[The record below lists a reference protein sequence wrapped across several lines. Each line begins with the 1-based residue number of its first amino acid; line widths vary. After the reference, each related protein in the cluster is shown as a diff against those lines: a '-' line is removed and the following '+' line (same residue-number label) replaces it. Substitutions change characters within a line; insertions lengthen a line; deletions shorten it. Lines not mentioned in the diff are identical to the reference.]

1 MRRGFSCFSLLR
13 YNIPM
18 NYYLIAPAKTFHNS
32 DSLLTYESEQEL
44 KIGQIVTIPLGKQS
58 ALGIIM
64 QECKQPDFATKAIN
78 EVLYEKPLP
87 LKLTKALSWIS
98 DYYRAPMSSVI
109 QAALPR
115 GITKK
120 RRDKAEKLPKVEKIS
135 ENPLNSA
142 QKRAISDIQ
151 NNNSRTVLLHGI
163 TGSGKT
169 NVYIELAQQCL
180 NQKQS
185 VILLVPEIALTSQLV
200 RNFRA
205 HFDNIFLLHS
215 ELSESLRH
223 QIWEKIL
230 NTEEPSVIIGPR
242 SALFAPIHNLGLIII
257 DEAHEPSYAQ
267 EQNPKYS
274 ALRLAPQ
281 LAKTVL
287 GSATPLVQDYYICKA
302 HKAVTELNE
311 LAVQNNKSSEIK
323 LVDLKARQHFTRS
336 RILSNQLIESIQ
348 ESLDNH
354 TQSMLFHNR
363 RGTAPLTVCDKCG
376 WQALC
381 SNCFLPLILHA
392 DQFQMSCHTC
402 GRNYP
407 VPMSCPECQNAS
419 IHHKGFGTK
428 MLEQEVSRIFPKAR
442 TARFDA
448 DTENDKQLNKI
459 YDQVHDGNVDIIIGT
474 QMIAKGFDFPLLTTL
489 GVVQADAGLSLPDF
503 SSEER
508 SFQLITQVIGRAKR
522 GHQDSKIFIQ
532 SFQPENEII
541 DYAVKNDYAGFYNY
555 LVHKRQKSA
564 LPPYSFLLKLSMTYK
579 TETAAVRNIR
589 SLYKKIIQTSAS
601 LKIDSKQLA
610 VSPPMP
616 AFHERSN
623 TGYTWQIILKAKK
636 RQDLLNIFDQLPNT
650 QYLHFTFDPISLL

>member
-1 MRRGFSCFSLLR
+1 
-13 YNIPM
+13 M

-32 DSLLTYESEQEL
+32 DSLLTYESEQKL
-44 KIGQIVTIPLGKQS
+44 PVGQIVTIPLGKQS
-58 ALGIIM
+58 ALGIVI
-64 QECKQPDFATKAIN
+64 QKCDKPDFATKPISSI
-78 EVLYEKPLP
+78 LYDQPLP
-87 LKLTKALSWIS
+87 ARLTKALSWLS
-98 DYYRAPMSSVI
+98 DYYRAPMSSVV

-120 RRDKAEKLPKVEKIS
+120 RRDKVEKLPKVDKID

-142 QKRAISDIQ
+142 QKHAISEIESSS
-151 NNNSRTVLLHGI
+151 SRTVLLHGI

-169 NVYIELAQQCL
+169 NIYIELTK
-180 NQKQS
+180 NQLKQGQS

-205 HFDNIFLLHS
+205 HFEDIFLLHS

-223 QIWEKIL
+223 QIWERIL
-230 NTEEPSVIIGPR
+230 NTDKPSVIIGPR

-257 DEAHEPSYAQ
+257 DEAHEPSYIQ

-302 HKAVTELNE
+302 HKAITELTE
-311 LAVQNNKSSEIK
+311 LAVQNNKNSEIR
-323 LVDLKARQHFTRS
+323 LIDLKARQHFTRS

-348 ESLDNH
+348 NSLDNH

-381 SNCFLPLILHA
+381 ANCFLPLILHA
-392 DQFQMSCHTC
+392 DKFQMSCHTC

-407 VPMSCPECQNAS
+407 VPMSCPECNNAS

-428 MLEQEVSRIFPKAR
+428 MLEQEIAHIFPKAKI
-442 TARFDA
+442 ARFDA
-448 DTENDKQLNKI
+448 DTENDKQLSKI
-459 YDQVHDGNVDIIIGT
+459 YDQVHDGEVDIIIGT

-522 GHQDSKIFIQ
+522 GHQDSQIFIQ
-532 SFQPENEII
+532 SFQPENPII
-541 DYAVKNDYAGFYNY
+541 EFALKNDYAGFYNY
-555 LVHKRQKSA
+555 LIQKRQKSA
-564 LPPYSFLLKLSMTYK
+564 LPPYSFLLKLSVTYK
-579 TETAAVRNIR
+579 TEMAAVRNIR
-589 SLYKKIIQTSAS
+589 SLYKKIIQLSAS
-601 LKIDSKQLA
+601 LKIDPKQLV

-616 AFHERSN
+616 AFHERSS
-623 TGYTWQIILKAKK
+623 TGYCWQIILKAKK
-636 RQDLLNIFDQLPNT
+636 RQDLLDIFDQLPNT